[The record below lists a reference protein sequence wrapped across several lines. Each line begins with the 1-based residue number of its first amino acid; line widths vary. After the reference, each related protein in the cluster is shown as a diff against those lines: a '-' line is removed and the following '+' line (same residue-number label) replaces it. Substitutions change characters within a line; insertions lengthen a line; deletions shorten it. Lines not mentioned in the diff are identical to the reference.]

1 MLAIIRTSLLSLR
14 RDRPALAL
22 SFLVPIAFFTIFAV
36 IFGSRKDTMPR
47 INVIVV
53 DEDQSQASQA
63 LLKGL
68 AAEGSLRVKLHPDA
82 TKKGEQSAN
91 YTAATAEAAV
101 KGGEV
106 STALIIHK
114 GFGVDPISFGPAKSG
129 PAAVE
134 MLSDSSDPIA
144 PQMLAG
150 LLQKTAFTALGPSMA
165 EKGWQSFETYAGGF
179 TPEQRVRVEAS
190 LKAMREHP
198 NDPNAQAQTL
208 AGPATAGGGG
218 MMIAVDNRTITGE
231 TKDKP
236 ILSFYAAAVGV
247 MFLLFT
253 STGAAGALLEEA
265 ESGTLDRVLSTRITM
280 TRLLTGKL
288 TYNLLLAFTQLT
300 LMFLWAWLVFQVD
313 LPHHL
318 AGFVVMGLSTA
329 FAVASFGI
337 LLASFCHTRSQLG
350 SISTLLVLMMSSIGG
365 SMFPRYLMP
374 AAMQKAGLFTINA
387 WAIDGFQKVFWYD
400 QPVTELWPQVGV
412 LLAIG
417 IVLFVAARRFA
428 RRWEAV

>member
-36 IFGSRKDTMPR
+36 IFGGRKDTTPR
-47 INVIVV
+47 VSVIVV
-53 DEDQSQASQA
+53 DEDHSQASQS

-68 AAEGSLRVKLHPDA
+68 AAEGSLHVKMHPDA
-82 TKKGEQSAN
+82 KKGEQPAD

-101 KGGEV
+101 KSGDV

-150 LLQKTAFTALGPSMA
+150 LLQKTAFTMLGPSMA
-165 EKGWQSFETYAGGF
+165 EKGMQSFETYAGRF
-179 TPEQRVRVEAS
+179 TPEQRTRIEAS
-190 LKAMREHP
+190 LKAMRERQ
-198 NDPNAQAQTL
+198 NDPQAQTGQ
-208 AGPATAGGGG
+208 AGSGGG

-265 ESGTLDRVLSTRITM
+265 ESGTLDRILSTRITM

-300 LMFLWAWLVFQVD
+300 LMFVWAWLVFQVD

-318 AGFVVMGLSTA
+318 AGFVVMGLSTS
-329 FAVASFGI
+329 FAVASFGM
-337 LLASFCHTRSQLG
+337 LLASFCTTRGQLG
-350 SISTLLVLMMSSIGG
+350 SVSTLLVLTMSSIGG

-417 IVLFVAARRFA
+417 VVLFVVARRFA

>member
-36 IFGSRKDTMPR
+36 IFGGRKDTTPR

-68 AAEGSLRVKLHPDA
+68 AAEGSLRVKMHSDA
-82 TKKGEQSAN
+82 KKGEQLAD

-101 KGGEV
+101 KDGDV
-106 STALIIHK
+106 STALIVPK
-114 GFGVDPISFGPAKSG
+114 GFGADPVSFGPADPSRPKIQ
-129 PAAVE
+129 

-150 LLQKTAFTALGPSMA
+150 LLQKTAFTSLAPSMA
-165 EKGWQSFETYAGGF
+165 EKGWDSLEASAGGF
-179 TPEQRVRVEAS
+179 TPEQRSRVQQS
-190 LKAMREHP
+190 LEAMRKHQ
-198 NDPNAQAQTL
+198 NDPNAQAGSGRGGQS
-208 AGPATAGGGG
+208 GGG
-218 MMIAVDNRTITGE
+218 MMIAVDSGTITGE

-300 LMFLWAWLVFQVD
+300 LMFVWAWLVFQVD

-329 FAVASFGI
+329 FAVASFGMM
-337 LLASFCHTRSQLG
+337 LASFCHTRAQLA
-350 SISTLLVLMMSSIGG
+350 SVSTLLVLMMSSIGG

-374 AAMQKAGLFTINA
+374 AGMQKAGLFTINA

-417 IVLFVAARRFA
+417 VVLFVVARRFA